1 MMLKPGDINEDGKE
15 IEQDGDV
22 TVETVDKDCKHKDC
36 KYRVRGVV
44 SFEYCKYMLVTGRPR
59 GCSISACDKYE
70 PGSVRPKSKL
80 EGLHY
85 DV

>member
-1 MMLKPGDINEDGKE
+1 MLKPDE
-15 IEQDGDV
+15 DV

-36 KYRVRGVV
+36 KYRAVV
-44 SFEYCKYMLVTGRPR
+44 SFEYCKYMIVTGRPR

-70 PGSVRPKSKL
+70 PGSVKPKSKL